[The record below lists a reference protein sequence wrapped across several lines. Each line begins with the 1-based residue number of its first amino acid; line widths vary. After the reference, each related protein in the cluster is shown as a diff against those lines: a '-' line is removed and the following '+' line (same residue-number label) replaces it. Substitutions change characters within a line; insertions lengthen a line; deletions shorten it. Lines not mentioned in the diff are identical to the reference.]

1 MEHADRQFHPLH
13 HSLVA
18 ELQGVLRPMRVFHQ
32 LSDLFNESLAKLLR
46 RIPSF
51 EGYIVSC
58 SRLLYRLNGVPFVE
72 VLRER
77 LRRVVTNQAT
87 TLRDRYRTVELLP
100 QALMT
105 VDITGWMSGLY
116 FDGQLSFERQTTEFI
131 KAHLPPGGT
140 FVDVGANVGYF
151 SILSAGLVGSRGRV
165 YAFEPN
171 PKLRDDFMRS
181 VAINSFEDRILL
193 TEIALSNQ
201 DLDGVDFFVSL
212 AGTNTG
218 LSTLTPYEGHL
229 ATGTLSLTH
238 KITVPA
244 RKFDSWIKEMGLTH
258 IDILKIDVEGAEEL
272 VLAGMQDAFAT
283 VRPPYIICETNLR
296 GAVTDRLSTYGY
308 RASSLDTENGWGN
321 ILYSR
326 GGNG

>member
-1 MEHADRQFHPLH
+1 
-13 HSLVA
+13 
-18 ELQGVLRPMRVFHQ
+18 MRVLHQ
-32 LSDLFNESLAKLLR
+32 LSDLFNESLANLLR
-46 RIPSF
+46 RIPSL
-51 EGYIVSC
+51 ERYIVSC

-77 LRRVVTNQAT
+77 LRRVVTNQAKALGET
-87 TLRDRYRTVELLP
+87 YRTVDLP
-100 QALMT
+100 TRALMA
-105 VDITGWMSGLY
+105 VDISGWMSGLY
-116 FDGQLSFERQTTEFI
+116 FDGPLSFERQTTEFI
-131 KAHLPPGGT
+131 LAHLPLGGT

-181 VAINSFEDRILL
+181 VAINSFEDRIQL
-193 TEIALSNQ
+193 TEIALSNE
-201 DLDGVDFFVSL
+201 DLAGVDFFVSL
-212 AGTNTG
+212 AEANTG
-218 LSTLTPYEGHL
+218 LSSLTPDQGHL
-229 ATGTLSLTH
+229 ATGALSLTH

-244 RKFDSWIKEMGLTH
+244 RRFDSWINEIGLTN

-272 VLAGMQDAFAT
+272 VLAGMQDSCAI

-296 GAVTDRLSTYGY
+296 GPVTDRLNTYGY
-308 RASSLDTENGWGN
+308 GASSLDTENGWGN

-326 GGNG
+326 VRTEER